1 MRRPAWFKPDQ
12 SLLELLGFSDSN
24 YADGK
29 DKCWRATTGYCFFL
43 CGILIAWKA
52 KRQDTTACSTYEAEL
67 IAAYA
72 AFLEGIKIMDLLKE
86 MQLLPEFY
94 TCPFFCDNEA
104 VVSSTGKPPEDW
116 TKNHL
121 NTKFFR
127 CAELVRFGVYLPRH
141 IDGVDNCSDIFTKVL
156 KVDDF
161 RKHRNTLLNSALLA
175 VLQILLFA
183 TYKLKWIVQFSR
195 WKALTPIDLA

>member
-1 MRRPAWFKPDQ
+1 MRRPPWFEPDQ
-12 SLLELLGFSDSN
+12 SQLELLGFSDSN

-29 DKCWRATTGYCFFL
+29 DKCWRATTGFCFFL
-43 CGILIAWKA
+43 CGILISWKA
-52 KRQDTTACSTYEAEL
+52 KRQDTTACSTYEAEM

-72 AFLEGIKIMDLLKE
+72 AFMEGLRLMDLLKE
-86 MQLLPEFY
+86 MQLIPETY

-104 VVSSTGKPPEDW
+104 VVGTVGKPPEDW

-127 CAELVRFGVYLPRH
+127 CSELVRMGVYYARH
-141 IDGVDNCSDIFTKVL
+141 IDGVDNPSDLFTKGL

-161 RKHRNTLLNSALLA
+161 KRHRSTLLNSTILA
-175 VLQILLFA
+175 TLQILLFV
-183 TYKLKWIVQFSR
+183 TERLKWTYRFMK
-195 WKALTPIDLA
+195 WKALTPQDLA